1 MELPTL
7 AAGVSIIPLGGVE
20 EIGLNM
26 TILETDDSLIVID
39 AGLMFPEEGMHGVDF
54 VIPDYSYILDN
65 RDKLR
70 GIIIT
75 HGHEDHTGALPF
87 LLRDLGPD
95 VPVYGTLLT
104 IGLIKDKLKEYSV
117 KDLLFIIIKPRDRI
131 TLGDFTVEF
140 IRVAHSI
147 ADGVGLAVETPYGT
161 IIHTG
166 DFKFD
171 SSPVD
176 GEFLDISRFAH
187 YGEKGVLLL
196 MSDSTNAERGGFT
209 PSEKVV
215 RAAFEDVFAKA
226 AGRIII
232 ATFASNI
239 HRIQQVVD
247 VAVEFGKKV
256 VLCGR
261 SIVSNVRIA
270 MDLGYLR
277 IPFDTCLKVEEIK
290 NLKPGETVIVT
301 TGSQGEPMSVLTRI
315 ARNEHKQIKVKTG
328 DTVIISAKA
337 IPGNGRA
344 VGKIINQLFK
354 IGADVIY
361 EKVADVHVSGHAS
374 VEELKLMLN
383 ITKPKY
389 FVPIHGEYRHLH
401 RHAYLAKTLGIA
413 VENIFLL
420 SNGNVLEINQQ
431 EGVLADGVTAG
442 RVYIEGKNLCDI
454 GDLVLKERRRLAQD
468 GVVIVLIS
476 IAKEDGTIV
485 SGPDIITRGFVFE
498 SSSKEIM
505 DEARALILATFAAL
519 DDSFEKN
526 VANISAKVKSILRKL
541 IRNKTEKRPIIM
553 PVIVEV

>member
-65 RDKLR
+65 KDKLR

-87 LLRDLGPD
+87 LLKDLGPD

-104 IGLIKDKLKEYSV
+104 IGLIKDKLKEYNV

-401 RHAYLAKTLGIA
+401 RHAYVAKTLGIA

-476 IAKEDGTIV
+476 IAKEDGSIV

-505 DEARALILATFAAL
+505 DEARALILEAFATF
-519 DDSFEKN
+519 DDSFVKS
-526 VANISAKVKSILRKL
+526 VSNISAKVKSILRKF

>member
-1 MELPTL
+1 M

-20 EIGLNM
+20 EIGMNM
-26 TILETDDSLIVID
+26 TVLETDDSLIVID
-39 AGLMFPEEGMHGVDF
+39 SGLMFPEEGMPGVDF

-65 RDKLR
+65 RDKLK

-87 LLRDLGPD
+87 LLRDLDPD

-104 IGLIKDKLKEYSV
+104 IGLIKDKLKEYNV
-117 KDLLFIIIKPRDRI
+117 KNLLFIIIKPRDRI
-131 TLGDFTVEF
+131 TLGDFTIEF

-147 ADGVGLAVETPYGT
+147 ADGVGLAIETPYGT
-161 IIHTG
+161 IVHTG

-176 GEFLDISRFAH
+176 GEFLDISRFAQ
-187 YGEKGVLLL
+187 YGERGVLLL

-261 SIVSNVRIA
+261 SIESNVRIA
-270 MDLGYLR
+270 MDLGYLK
-277 IPFDTCLKVEEIK
+277 IPAETCLKVEDIK
-290 NLKPGETVIVT
+290 NLKPEETVIVT

-315 ARNEHKQIKVKTG
+315 ARNEHKQIKIKIG

-374 VEELKLMLN
+374 VEELKLMIN

-401 RHAYLAKTLGIA
+401 RHAYIAGTLGIA
-413 VENIFLL
+413 VENIFML
-420 SNGNVLEINQQ
+420 SNGNVLEINQ
-431 EGVLADGVTAG
+431 EAGFLADGVTAG

-454 GDLVLKERRRLAQD
+454 GDMVLKERRRLSQD

-505 DEARALILATFAAL
+505 DEARSLIIETFAAL

-526 VANISAKVKSILRKL
+526 VINISAKVKSKLRKF

-553 PVIVEV
+553 PVVVEV

>member
-1 MELPTL
+1 M

-65 RDKLR
+65 KDKLR

-87 LLRDLGPD
+87 LLKDLGPD

-104 IGLIKDKLKEYSV
+104 IGLIKDKLKEYNV

-401 RHAYLAKTLGIA
+401 RHAYVAKTLGIA

-476 IAKEDGTIV
+476 IAKEDGSIV

-505 DEARALILATFAAL
+505 DEARALILEAFATF
-519 DDSFEKN
+519 DDSFVKS
-526 VANISAKVKSILRKL
+526 VSNISAKVKSILRKF